1 MIPTA
6 EPPAHGLR
14 KAEFI
19 ALISLVTA
27 TIAISIDTILPAFD
41 DIEDQFSLAD
51 GSFSVSLSITIFLMF
66 LGLGMLVWG
75 PLSDRFGRKPTMY
88 ISIGLFVLGALISTL
103 APTFATFLLGRSLWG
118 FAAAGPRVI
127 SLAITR
133 DSYDGDLMARI
144 MSLTTA
150 VFLVVPILAPGLG
163 EVLLIV
169 GSWRWT
175 TAVAAVLGIV
185 AAAWFTRIEET
196 LNPDDALPMELGR
209 LGRAAR
215 AVVADRQTRLFTIA
229 SMLAY
234 GAFFPWLGS
243 SVQMIGEVFDRPE
256 QFAILFG
263 ANAVVMALTILC
275 VERLVRRFST
285 YPVALVVTSVAVP
298 VGAIYVIVSLLADG
312 VPSFWLWFGLASVLT
327 AANSGSTPLLQTLAM
342 EPMGA
347 IAGTASSV
355 TGAIIF
361 IGGAVLGGVIDRAI
375 DQTVTPFGVGFG
387 VYGALALIAV
397 LFANRSTAE
406 SDDQRTI
413 PASS

>member
-256 QFAILFG
+256 QFAVLFG